1 MKQTIILG
9 LIVAGF
15 SLNGIAQNCSLD
27 ASISNI
33 RSLLNEQRTGE
44 EIEVEWLKNQHALKI
59 NNHVFPVSDNTHT
72 KLRSDNKVEFF
83 LQKGTAIT
91 DVRDTTFRR
100 AYWQITF
107 ASKNA
112 SKQFVKYFDCLKQ
125 L

>member
-1 MKQTIILG
+1 MKQIIILG
-9 LIVAGF
+9 LIIVGF
-15 SLNGIAQNCSLD
+15 SLNGISQNCSLD

-59 NNHVFPVSDNTHT
+59 NNHVFPASENTHV
-72 KLRSDNKVEFF
+72 KLGRDNKVGFF

-100 AYWQITF
+100 ASWQITF

-112 SKQFVKYFDCLKQ
+112 SKQFIKYFNCLKQ
-125 L
+125 H